1 MPMKGLDLVVGV
13 SEVFSWFPGT
23 LVFRISLPF
32 YQIKQFFD
40 YLIFALD
47 PSSSNSNFARDD
59 FLDFVFFFS
68 FYFFGFR
75 SDLFA

>member
-1 MPMKGLDLVVGV
+1 MKGLDLVVGM

-32 YQIKQFFD
+32 YQIKQFFG
-40 YLIFALD
+40 YLILALN
-47 PSSSNSNFARDD
+47 PSSSNPYFTRDD

-68 FYFFGFR
+68 LYLFWFR
-75 SDLFA
+75 SDLFS